1 MIIGPSYQ
9 LADSRAAIQ
18 RSVGWQL
25 RPVESGNEKSAFFLQ
40 QVPGLTRL
48 ASLGAEIRGA
58 WWTGSRCFVVAGDEL
73 LEMDSAWNST
83 SRGTLNSSTGPV
95 SIAQGLLS
103 LVLVDGVYGYAFTL
117 ASDTFAQIT
126 DTDFMPAD
134 TVAFLDGR
142 SIFNATGTQQF
153 FWSAGIDTATDY
165 DALDFASAESAPDDI
180 VAVMVDHREVWLFG
194 TTTSEVW
201 FAAPSGDQVYQR
213 NNGASIE
220 VGCAAA
226 HSIVQ
231 MDNSIYWIGQDKRGR
246 GHVYTAGGSSGYQ
259 PLIVSTEAVSKLL
272 QSSTDLS
279 AARAFVY
286 QLGKQQLM
294 CIKAPG
300 LEQTLCYDPS
310 VGNPAY
316 GWHDRCELIDG
327 DLHQWRPDVFVF
339 AHGVP
344 VVGDSTG
351 GLYKI
356 DPDAFTNDGDPLPR
370 IRTSPH
376 STTPGRR
383 RVFFDSLRADV
394 TVGEA
399 PTGVTPSIE
408 MRYSNDGGKTWGNWA
423 AKSTGEIGEYSTDV
437 KWDRLGSARDRVWQ
451 LRCTDNAKVSITG
464 AAVDASEGAS

>member
-58 WWTGSRCFVVAGDEL
+58 WRVGSRLLVVAGATLYEV
-73 LEMDSAWNST
+73 SST
-83 SRGTLNSSTGPV
+83 WAATSLGTLSTSTGPV
-95 SIAQGLLS
+95 SGAEGLFQ
-103 LVLVDGVYGYAFTL
+103 VVIVDGPNGYVLTKSNNAF
-117 ASDTFAQIT
+117 AAIT
-126 DTDFMPAD
+126 DEDFLGSYQV
-134 TVAFLDGR
+134 TFLDGR
-142 SIFNATGTQQF
+142 WQFVDPDTQVFYWTSIIDDATT
-153 FWSAGIDTATDY
+153 Y
-165 DALDFASAESAPDDI
+165 DALDFASAESAPDNI
-180 VAVMVDHREVWLFG
+180 VGHIVDHRELWLFG
-194 TTTSEVW
+194 ETGTEPW
-201 FAAPSGDQVYQR
+201 FPNPSGDQVYQR

-220 VGCAAA
+220 VGCAARN
-226 HSIVQ
+226 SIVK
-231 MDNSIYWIGQDKRGR
+231 MDNSIFWIGQDRNGA

-279 AARAFVY
+279 AARSFVF

-316 GWHDRCELIDG
+316 GWHDRCELVAG
-327 DLHQWRPDVFVF
+327 ELQPWRADVFVF

-344 VVGDSTG
+344 IVGDSEG
-351 GLYKI
+351 HLYRI
-356 DPDAFTNDGDPLPR
+356 DPDAYTNDGDVLPR

-376 STTPGRR
+376 ATTPGRR
-383 RVFFDSLRADV
+383 RVFFDCVRADV
-394 TVGEA
+394 TVGET
-399 PTGVTPSIE
+399 PTGAAPSIE

-423 AKSTGEIGEYSTDV
+423 PRSTGQIGQYSQPV
-437 KWDRLGSARDRVWQ
+437 KWDRCGSARDRVWQ
-451 LRCTDNAKVSITG
+451 LRCTDNARVSITG
-464 AAVDASEGAS
+464 WAVDATEGAS